1 MKSMKLSNRL
11 SNVDGIENDMDIC
24 RLIILE
30 MKRAYDGYDYF
41 QCDNKLEYTCLV
53 NYLDLDLNELVL
65 EYPVT
70 VKVYF
75 DHSKGCRQLTSTL
88 LHGELTIE

>member
-1 MKSMKLSNRL
+1 MKLSNRL
-11 SNVDGIENDMDIC
+11 ANVYGIEDDMDIC

-41 QCDNKLEYTCLV
+41 QCDNQLEYKCLL
-53 NYLDLDLNELVL
+53 NYFDLELSESNLN
-65 EYPVT
+65 YPVT

-75 DHSKGCRQLTSTL
+75 DHIKGCRELTSTL